1 MLAADIS
8 ENLLGYGFR
17 SASLQFL
24 EGTAVAAQ
32 TPVYSEEAALSLT
45 MAVVGSSPGPL
56 LLLDG
61 DFNVVAA
68 SASFAS
74 TFEIDPGGVPG
85 RPLSSLGDGEWDT
98 PQLRSLLQATM
109 SGAAKIEAYEIDLN
123 RPGRSVRTLVIHAQ
137 RLVYLD
143 LENVRLLVAVS
154 DVTDARADEKLK
166 DDVLR
171 QNLILLQEV
180 RHRVANSLQ
189 IIASVLLQNARRT
202 PSDETRG
209 HLKDAH
215 HRVMSVAALE
225 RQLAGTGD
233 GGVELH
239 TYFTN
244 LCDSI
249 AASMIADTEQL
260 SLVVIGFGGEVE
272 GRVSVSL
279 GLIVTELVINALK
292 HAFPGGRRGKIT
304 VDCDFRTPNWVLSVT
319 DNGVGMP
326 SDLSRSRR
334 GWVRAL
340 SRRWPSN
347 SWRLS
352 TWAPSIRVRGSPSRT
367 PRSPLLAAHRDRST
381 PPPLNATLPH
391 PLLLRQGR
399 PTWRPRTLRD
409 RAPC

>member
-1 MLAADIS
+1 LAADIS

-45 MAVVGSSPGPL
+45 MAVVASSPGPL

-326 SDLSRSRR
+326 SDLSQVPPGLGTSI
-334 GWVRAL
+334 VQAL
-340 SRRWPSN
+340 
-347 SWRLS
+347 
-352 TWAPSIRVRGSPSRT
+352 AKQ
-367 PRSPLLAAHRDRST
+367 LLAVVDVGAEHPGTRVTITHTQIALVGGAPGPVDAS
-381 PPPLNATLPH
+381 ATERH
-391 PLLLRQGR
+391 
-399 PTWRPRTLRD
+399 
-409 RAPC
+409 AAASAAS